1 MQQIFKF
8 IEKYKYF
15 LLFLILESFALF
27 FTIQNHSYHRSKFI
41 NSANN
46 ITGGI
51 YRQMSSINDF
61 FYLKKENR
69 LLSKEN
75 IHLKN
80 LLSLSPYDLDSVVS
94 EQIDTVNFY
103 QKYKYYRG
111 KIISNNYTKRNN
123 FLTINRGEK
132 HGITSIMGVVNS
144 YGIIGVTNSV
154 SKHNATVM
162 SILHKDSHTNV
173 KLKNNDHYGSLIWNG
188 KDYRTVQLVDL
199 PRQTQVV
206 IGDTII
212 TGGKSSIFPEGI
224 LVGTIK
230 DFEKQGND
238 FQLIN
243 IELFNDMSALSNIN
257 IISNLEQ
264 EEIKQLE
271 TANE

>member
-15 LLFLILESFALF
+15 LLFLFLEFFALF

-41 NSANN
+41 NSANSV
-46 ITGGI
+46 TGGI

-61 FYLKKENR
+61 FLLKKENKR
-69 LLSKEN
+69 LSKEN
-75 IHLKN
+75 THLKN
-80 LLSLSPYDLDSVVS
+80 LIATSPYGIDSLNL
-94 EQIDTVNFY
+94 EIIDSSNFY

-111 KIISNNYTKRNN
+111 KIINNNYTKRNN
-123 FLTINRGEK
+123 FLTINRGEN
-132 HGITSIMGVVNS
+132 HGVQAIMGVVNS
-144 YGIIGVTNSV
+144 NGIIGVTNSV

-162 SILHKDSHTNV
+162 SILHEDSHTNV
-173 KLKNNDHYGSLIWNG
+173 KLKNNDHYGSLSWDG
-188 KDYRTVQLVDL
+188 KDYRTVQLLDL
-199 PRQTQVV
+199 PRQTTLT

-230 DFEKQGND
+230 DFEIRNNE
-238 FQLIN
+238 FESIN
-243 IELFNDMSALSNIN
+243 ITLFNDMSALSNVN
-257 IISNLEQ
+257 IISNLEK

-271 TANE
+271 ATNE

>member
-41 NSANN
+41 NSANTL
-46 ITGGI
+46 TGGI

-199 PRQTQVV
+199 PRQTQVG

-243 IELFNDMSALSNIN
+243 IKLFNDMSALSNIN

-264 EEIKQLE
+264 KEIKQLE

>member
-41 NSANN
+41 NSANTL
-46 ITGGI
+46 TGGI

-188 KDYRTVQLVDL
+188 KDYRTFQLVYL
-199 PRQTQVV
+199 PRKTQVG

-243 IELFNDMSALSNIN
+243 IKLFNDMSALSNIN

-264 EEIKQLE
+264 KEIKQLE